1 MIISKLSLPLL
12 RICRENQPPRPLD
25 SFPGRHADHRRRR
38 VPVAPP
44 SHRRPPDFPRAS
56 RQRTCSNPP
65 RPVSG
70 RLITPSLPPPSGE
83 ATIPLLAVTAL
94 TRIGS
99 SEPAHSSIQRR
110 VSLRARRGLSRA
122 RALLVWRGYGTRTMR
137 LSTGSWLSKGNS
149 SYPAAA
155 AVGATASA
163 LRRLEKMLAV
173 TTCRRPPLAGMA
185 AGHKAVRPVV
195 RAVAARS

>member
-1 MIISKLSLPLL
+1 MSKLSLPLL

-25 SFPGRHADHRRRR
+25 FSPGRHVDHRRRR
-38 VPVAPP
+38 VPVAP
-44 SHRRPPDFPRAS
+44 HHRPPDFPRAS
-56 RQRTCSNPP
+56 RQPTCRNPP
-65 RPVSG
+65 RAVSG

-83 ATIPLLAVTAL
+83 ATIPPPVVTAL

-99 SEPAHSSIQRR
+99 SELAHSSIQRR
-110 VSLRARRGLSRA
+110 VSLRARRGSSRV
-122 RALLVWRGYGTRTMR
+122 RALLVWRGYGTQTMR